1 MDFIR
6 AKCQIVPA
14 SHRVTPGAGRK
25 LSGFIVPLLKK
36 PFDYAINSLKE
47 SFPQGISRSVA
58 R

>member
-6 AKCQIVPA
+6 AKCHIVPA

-25 LSGFIVPLLKK
+25 LSSFIEPLLKI
-36 PFDYAINSLKE
+36 PLDYAIRSLKE
-47 SFPQGISRSVA
+47 SFPHGISRSVA